1 MSGGKKGLRRFPD
14 MRFVPDRESFLM
26 DICKGKRVLN
36 LGCGDAISF
45 SDRMQ
50 RGRHLHTLLAAVSES
65 LYGVDLHANT
75 IQKLRDEYG
84 VDNLYVGNVEA
95 LDIDFGTDFDV
106 IVAGELIEH
115 LNNPG
120 LFLDSVSRYMR
131 PTTRFV
137 ITTPNLH
144 GLKVFIYSL
153 VGRQRI
159 PPDHSLG
166 FSFKMLNEILERHG
180 FYVEKWYTSVEQFVS
195 RRNKLA
201 NDLFQVLFKMSPQ
214 HADTMIAVIRKR
226 DDAQ

>member
-1 MSGGKKGLRRFPD
+1 MSEARKGLRRFPD
-14 MRFVPDRESFLM
+14 MQFVPDRESFLM
-26 DICKGKRVLN
+26 SICKGKRVLN
-36 LGCGDAISF
+36 LGCGDAIAF
-45 SDRMQ
+45 SDRIQ
-50 RGRHLHTLLAAVSES
+50 RGRHLHRLLADVSGS
-65 LYGVDLHANT
+65 LHGVDLHANT

-84 VDNLYVGNVEA
+84 VDNLHVANVER

-115 LNNPG
+115 VNNPG
-120 LFLDSVSRYMR
+120 LFLESVSRYMSA
-131 PTTRFV
+131 TTRFV

-180 FYVEKWYTSVEQFVS
+180 FYVEKWYTGVERFVQSSQRTGQIAFFICFS
-195 RRNKLA
+195 RCRPNT
-201 NDLFQVLFKMSPQ
+201 P
-214 HADTMIAVIRKR
+214 TR
-226 DDAQ
+226 

>member
-1 MSGGKKGLRRFPD
+1 MSDARKGLRRFPD
-14 MRFVPDRESFLM
+14 MQYVPDRESFLM
-26 DICKGKRVLN
+26 NICEGKRVLN
-36 LGCGDAISF
+36 LGCGDAIAF
-45 SDRMQ
+45 SDRIQ
-50 RGRHLHTLLAAVSES
+50 RGRHLHRLLADVSKS
-65 LYGVDLHANT
+65 LYGVDLHADT

-84 VDNLYVGNVEA
+84 IDNLHVANVEA

-115 LNNPG
+115 VNNPG
-120 LFLDSVSRYMR
+120 LFLESVSRYMGR
-131 PTTRFV
+131 TTRFV

-153 VGRQRI
+153 LGRQRI

-180 FYVEKWYTSVEQFVS
+180 FYVEQWYTSVERFVS
-195 RRNKLA
+195 RRNELA
-201 NDLFQVLFKMSPQ
+201 NSIFHVLFKMSPK

-226 DDAQ
+226 DHA

>member
-1 MSGGKKGLRRFPD
+1 MRRGVDTMVEEYRYMSEARKGLRRFPD
-14 MRFVPDRESFLM
+14 MQFVADRESFLM
-26 DICKGKRVLN
+26 NICKGKRVLN

-50 RGRHLHTLLAAVSES
+50 RRRHLHILLADVSES

-75 IQKLRDEYG
+75 VQKLRDEYG
-84 VDNLYVGNVEA
+84 VDNLHVANVEA

-115 LNNPG
+115 VNNPG
-120 LFLDSVSRYMR
+120 LFLESVSRYMSA
-131 PTTRFV
+131 TTRFV

-180 FYVEKWYTSVEQFVS
+180 FYVEKWYTSVERFVS

-201 NDLFQVLFKMSPQ
+201 NDFIFHLLF
-214 HADTMIAVIRKR
+214 
-226 DDAQ
+226 

>member
-1 MSGGKKGLRRFPD
+1 MSEARKGLRRFPD
-14 MRFVPDRESFLM
+14 MQFVPDRESFLM
-26 DICKGKRVLN
+26 SICKGKRVLN
-36 LGCGDAISF
+36 LGCGDAIAF
-45 SDRMQ
+45 SDRIQ
-50 RGRHLHTLLAAVSES
+50 RGRHLHRLLGEVSET

-84 VDNLYVGNVEA
+84 VDNLHVADVER

-115 LNNPG
+115 VNNPG
-120 LFLDSVSRYMR
+120 LFLESVSRYMSA
-131 PTTRFV
+131 TTRFV

-144 GLKVFIYSL
+144 GLKVFIYGL

-180 FYVEKWYTSVEQFVS
+180 FYVEKWYTSVERFIS
-195 RRNKLA
+195 RRNDLA
-201 NDLFQVLFKMSPQ
+201 NSVFHVLFKMSPK

-226 DDAQ
+226 DNA